1 MLFQCHSKSRETCKL
16 LTKDK
21 IKMQGKFKVRFG
33 EAECK
38 ILPDHIWSN
47 FWLIEL
53 TKSNGWNTMIKSAWR
68 HRIVISY
75 LSEYFF
81 SQNFLYTGNFE
92 QEILFHEGHFKFR
105 LRWTD
110 TSYAWTQS
118 DLQSRARLSK
128 PLSVASILTLLSPIA
143 CVVLA
148 RQSWFGVSWHCYRLL
163 A

>member
-1 MLFQCHSKSRETCKL
+1 MLSSIIVYRLFCLYLYIWTFCDFRMLFQCHSKSRETCKL
-16 LTKDK
+16 VTKDK

-47 FWLIEL
+47 FWLIKL

-68 HRIVISY
+68 HRIAISY

-81 SQNFLYTGNFE
+81 LKISFTQEFLFR
-92 QEILFHEGHFKFR
+92 EGHFKFR
-105 LRWTD
+105 VRGTD

-118 DLQSRARLSK
+118 DLQSRASLC
-128 PLSVASILTLLSPIA
+128 LL
-143 CVVLA
+143 
-148 RQSWFGVSWHCYRLL
+148 RVSWHCYRLL